1 MLNNKLSSMFFDLN
15 IQGGSLENNV
25 ILAKQAAQYGWGHIN
40 FSYNQND
47 FSDALKFKNEL
58 KDMFDDEIS
67 IDYTLEIK
75 STNIN
80 EIRKIT
86 NKFRNKT
93 SCIAVVGGDLKVNR
107 ATLENIKIDV
117 LSRPYLRRFDSG
129 LNHVL
134 SREAVDN
141 NVAIE
146 LCFKD
151 VLKSYLSH
159 RSKVISNFKDI
170 YTLYRKFDFPLI
182 LSSRA
187 ESVFDIKTTHD
198 FAAFFKQTGL
208 TDSEI
213 VDSFTAASNI
223 LDFNKNRH
231 NLILKGVRRIED
243 GS

>member
-1 MLNNKLSSMFFDLN
+1 
-15 IQGGSLENNV
+15 
-25 ILAKQAAQYGWGHIN
+25 
-40 FSYNQND
+40 
-47 FSDALKFKNEL
+47 
-58 KDMFDDEIS
+58 MFDDEIS